1 VERFLKFFMDDFSIF
16 CVTFLE
22 CLPQLNLVLVQ
33 CRKKNLT
40 FNWEEY
46 HFMVKQGIGLEH
58 VISKKGIDIDK
69 AKIKLIGNLPPF
81 KLVKDIRS
89 FLGHTGFYRC
99 FIIDFR
105 KIARLLTNLLTKE
118 VPLASLWNALRHSSY

>member
-1 VERFLKFFMDDFSIF
+1 
-16 CVTFLE
+16 
-22 CLPQLNLVLVQ
+22 
-33 CRKKNLT
+33 
-40 FNWEEY
+40 
-46 HFMVKQGIGLEH
+46 MVKQGIGLEH

-69 AKIKLIGNLPPF
+69 AKINLIANLPPL